1 MLLQQALHKWHL
13 LLQAVQWMLLLNQ
26 ILKPLLL
33 LQLQWLLLILL
44 LHKKLTPPEGPYAIG
59 KPINITLQVWNQ
71 GPGNA
76 YSVVVTDENWKQDKF
91 RTIFQGNNFTLDFL
105 NAGEQYM
112 HECAPCKRGPHP
124 TPLRLHTVRCQV
136 VASGRHRDLVAAA
149 HARSAF
155 IIAHLQMAAC
165 ASDA

>member
-1 MLLQQALHKWHL
+1 MTACAASLQMGRYLCLALAL
-13 LLQAVQWMLLLNQ
+13 V
-26 ILKPLLL
+26 
-33 LQLQWLLLILL
+33 LQLARADEEGRAKLL

-112 HECAPCKRGPHP
+112 HECASRCATRCALPGAVHRRFPRLTPVLPCCSP
-124 TPLRLHTVRCQV
+124 
-136 VASGRHRDLVAAA
+136 AAGS
-149 HARSAF
+149 R
-155 IIAHLQMAAC
+155 
-165 ASDA
+165 